1 MTKRAAAGRQRY
13 LVTVV
18 PGLEA
23 LARDEIERRLSAV
36 RDVEVRTGF
45 DRRSGL
51 IAFGS
56 SSPAREMLQLQ
67 LSEDVF
73 SLIAEE
79 RDVPATVRG
88 PKVIRD
94 AVSSSRGWDA
104 ALSEFHELRGPG
116 RGPRSFRVI
125 ARKSGRQAYR
135 RVDVRDAVEAA
146 VGRRFRRWQV
156 AEDAPLELWAS
167 VVDGYAAVGVRL
179 SDRSMRQHGGQRVS
193 LPASLKATV
202 AHAMVS
208 LSQPREDDVFIDPMC
223 GSGTIALERAR
234 CAPARA
240 TLASDV
246 GGGAVAA
253 ARANRDGEP
262 IEVLRADARALPLA
276 DGAVS
281 ALVSNLPFGR
291 QVGAGSAI
299 DRLYRA
305 LMQEWGRVLATE
317 GLMVLLVSNPRLL
330 ASAAREAGFAVE
342 RRVPVILRGLDAAIV
357 VLHRQAAAEG

>member
-1 MTKRAAAGRQRY
+1 MAKRSTAGRQRY

-23 LARDEIERRLSAV
+23 LARDEIEQRLSAV

-45 DRRSGL
+45 DRRSSL

-56 SSPAREMLQLQ
+56 SSPAREMLRLQ

-79 RDVPATVRG
+79 RDVPTTVRG
-88 PKVIRD
+88 PKAIRD
-94 AVSSSRGWDA
+94 AVSSSRAWDA

-116 RGPRSFRVI
+116 HGLRSFRVV
-125 ARKSGRQAYR
+125 ARKSGKQAYR

-146 VGRRFRRWQV
+146 VSHRFRRWQV

-202 AHAMVS
+202 AHAMVL
-208 LSQPREDDVFIDPMC
+208 LSQPRDDDVFIDPMC
-223 GSGTIALERAR
+223 GSGTIALERAG
-234 CAPARA
+234 CGPARA
-240 TLASDV
+240 MLAADA
-246 GGGAVAA
+246 GATAVDA

-299 DRLYRA
+299 ERLYPA
-305 LMQEWGRVLATE
+305 LMQEWRRVLSR
-317 GLMVLLVSNPRLL
+317 GGRMVLLVSNPPLL
-330 ASAAREAGFAVE
+330 SAAARAAGFAVE
-342 RRVPVILRGLDAAIV
+342 RRVPVILRGLDASIV
-357 VLHRQAAAEG
+357 VLRQQAAAED